1 MAKPNFGVAHHAR
14 RNKVMNMMEGAKGSR
29 GRLYRSAKQAL
40 LKALSYQYRDRRV
53 RKRDMRTLW
62 IVRINAAARIND
74 ITYSQLIHGL
84 KLKGI
89 TLDRKVLA
97 DMAVNNPA
105 SFAAIASAVKD

>member
-1 MAKPNFGVAHHAR
+1 MAKPNFAVAARAR
-14 RNKVMNMMEGAKGSR
+14 RKRIMNLMEGAKGSR
-29 GRLYRSAKQAL
+29 HRLYRSAKQAL
-40 LKALSYQYRDRRV
+40 LKSLSYQYRDRRV

-62 IVRINAAARIND
+62 IVRINAAARLHD
-74 ITYSQLIHGL
+74 ITYSQFIHAL

-105 SFAAIASAVKD
+105 SFAAIAAQVK